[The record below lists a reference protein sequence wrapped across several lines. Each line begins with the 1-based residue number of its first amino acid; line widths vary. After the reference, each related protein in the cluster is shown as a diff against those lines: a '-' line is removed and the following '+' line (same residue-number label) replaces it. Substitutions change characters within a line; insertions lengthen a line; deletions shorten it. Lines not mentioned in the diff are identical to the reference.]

1 MRTRSSA
8 RSPPRQSNLELLAQG
23 LIARSATTTST
34 LWVPHFDQGY
44 HAAMELGLTTFA
56 EITDPSVSP
65 GERLRQ
71 VVEEAKLADE
81 LGLEVYAIGEHHR
94 PDMVASAPE
103 IVLAT
108 IAGCTKTIKLSSAVI
123 VLSSADPVRV
133 FQNFVTLD
141 LLSNG
146 RAELMVGRGSFTES
160 FPLFGYSLSDY
171 DELFA
176 EKLDLLVALRD
187 KQSVTWNGKF
197 RPPLDNVTIYPRQED
212 HPLPIWVAVGG
223 TPNSVVRAGTLGL
236 PMALA
241 IIGGRPAAFTPLVE
255 LYRKALEY
263 GEHDAGTPLAV
274 HSHGYVFTDERA
286 ARAQFLP
293 AYRRTFAKIGRE
305 RGWPPMSDE
314 AVEELIAPEGALFFG
329 NPETVAAKI
338 IRLHQLMQI
347 DRFEMHVAH
356 VDHALTMRSIELF
369 GTEVARLVREE
380 LGARS
385 PV

>member
-1 MRTRSSA
+1 
-8 RSPPRQSNLELLAQG
+8 
-23 LIARSATTTST
+23 
-34 LWVPHFDQGY
+34 
-44 HAAMELGLTTFA
+44 MELGLTTFA
-56 EITDPSVSP
+56 EVTNPSISP

-81 LGLEVYAIGEHHR
+81 LGLAVFAVGEHHR
-94 PDMVASAPE
+94 PDMAASAPE

-108 IAGCTKTIKLSSAVI
+108 IAGCTKTIKLSSAVN

-141 LLSNG
+141 LLSGG

-176 EKLDLLVALRD
+176 EKLDLLLMLRD
-187 KQSVTWNGKF
+187 DQPVTWHGKF
-197 RPPLDNVTIYPRQED
+197 RPPLDDVRVYPRQEER
-212 HPLPIWVAVGG
+212 PLPIWIAVGG
-223 TPNSVVRAGTLGL
+223 TPNSVVRAGTLGV

-241 IIGGRPAAFTPLVE
+241 IIGGRPAAFAPLAE

-263 GEHDAGTPLAV
+263 GNHDLHTPLAV

-286 ARAQFLP
+286 ARADFLP
-293 AYRRTFAKIGRE
+293 AYRQTFAKIGRE
-305 RGWPPMSDE
+305 RGWPPMSDA
-314 AVEELIAPEGALFFG
+314 AVEDLIGSEGALFFG
-329 NPETVAAKI
+329 RPETVADKI
-338 IRLHQLMQI
+338 IRLNELMQI
-347 DRFEMHVAH
+347 DRFELHVAH

-369 GTEVARLVREE
+369 GTEVAPFLRKE

-385 PV
+385 RV

>member
-1 MRTRSSA
+1 
-8 RSPPRQSNLELLAQG
+8 
-23 LIARSATTTST
+23 
-34 LWVPHFDQGY
+34 
-44 HAAMELGLTTFA
+44 MELGLTTFA
-56 EITDPSVSP
+56 EIADPSVSP

-94 PDMVASAPE
+94 PDMAASAPE

-176 EKLDLLVALRD
+176 EKLDLLLALSEG
-187 KQSVTWNGKF
+187 QSVTWHGKF
-197 RPPLDNVTIYPRQED
+197 RPPLDNAVVYPRQEG

-241 IIGGRPAAFTPLVE
+241 IIGGRLAAFTPLVE
-255 LYRKALEY
+255 LYRKALQYSER
-263 GEHDAGTPLAV
+263 DPGTPLAV

-286 ARAQFLP
+286 ARAEFLP
-293 AYRRTFAKIGRE
+293 AYRQTFAKIGRE

-347 DRFEMHVAH
+347 NRFEMHVAH
-356 VDHALTMRSIELF
+356 VDHARTMRSIELF
-369 GTEVARLVREE
+369 GTEVAPLVREQ

>member
-1 MRTRSSA
+1 
-8 RSPPRQSNLELLAQG
+8 
-23 LIARSATTTST
+23 
-34 LWVPHFDQGY
+34 
-44 HAAMELGLTTFA
+44 
-56 EITDPSVSP
+56 
-65 GERLRQ
+65 
-71 VVEEAKLADE
+71 
-81 LGLEVYAIGEHHR
+81 
-94 PDMVASAPE
+94 
-103 IVLAT
+103 
-108 IAGCTKTIKLSSAVI
+108 
-123 VLSSADPVRV
+123 
-133 FQNFVTLD
+133 
-141 LLSNG
+141 
-146 RAELMVGRGSFTES
+146 
-160 FPLFGYSLSDY
+160 LFGYSLSDY

-176 EKLDLLVALRD
+176 EKLDLLLALRD
-187 KQSVTWNGKF
+187 GQPVTWNGKF
-197 RPPLDNVTIYPRQED
+197 RPPLDNATIYPRQEG
-212 HPLPIWVAVGG
+212 HPLPIWIAVGG

-241 IIGGRPAAFTPLVE
+241 IIGGRLAAFTPLVE

-263 GEHDAGTPLAV
+263 GEHDLDTPLAV

-286 ARAQFLP
+286 ARAEFLP

-329 NPETVAAKI
+329 DPETVAAKI

-356 VDHALTMRSIELF
+356 VEHALTMRSIELF